1 MNSSLNKYIK
11 DLDISTLSNERRST
25 LDTVKNNIQ
34 SKIERSTPVKLH
46 FICTH
51 NSRRSQLAQIW
62 AQTIS
67 VYYGVYLE
75 AFSGGVEVT
84 AFNET
89 AVHSLKKAGFEVV
102 KEGILNPVYTFTF
115 DSDKPSIK
123 AWSKL
128 FDDATNPQTG
138 FAALM
143 TCADAD
149 ENCPFIPG
157 AEKRLPLRYDDPK
170 ISDGTTQEEEVYA
183 ARSKQIATE
192 MKYIFST
199 LNS

>member
-1 MNSSLNKYIK
+1 
-11 DLDISTLSNERRST
+11 
-25 LDTVKNNIQ
+25 
-34 SKIERSTPVKLH
+34 
-46 FICTH
+46 
-51 NSRRSQLAQIW
+51 
-62 AQTIS
+62 
-67 VYYGVYLE
+67 
-75 AFSGGVEVT
+75 
-84 AFNET
+84 
-89 AVHSLKKAGFEVV
+89 
-102 KEGILNPVYTFTF
+102 
-115 DSDKPSIK
+115 
-123 AWSKL
+123 
-128 FDDATNPQTG
+128 DDATNPQTG

-199 LNS
+199 LNN